1 VEANLEEPLDLQ
13 LNNHDYLCTAG
24 TSGGMYH
31 SDCYN
36 VVDGCFD
43 RVISLAL
50 GLRFTPISL
59 RDILASTRQHAFSS
73 LLPADRRQ
81 PLRDALEHK
90 FRYMESQLRHAGL
103 DTMALRTDYEI
114 AGYLLAPIHRIPVE
128 LLELIFSLIPDEQ
141 TEKYEILE
149 RTCRR
154 WKEVVLSL
162 WRPLKLAT
170 WTALDEVQPILHRG
184 NRLLGVTVDP
194 SSDATDRPIGSS
206 ETERYAALW
215 EAVSRSISRWRTLD
229 ILSLPNPQQIVHLGE
244 QGPDILPVP
253 MDYLRSFSIPIRHDS
268 SRFLDHILPSI
279 GAITSVYLTE
289 MHLCSTQAMLYLAQ
303 LHCAKVFTHLT
314 SFKCLLPQIENA
326 VDILPHFSQLA
337 VLEVSGLRFPAY
349 PAEVELP
356 LTKTLRRMSLRG
368 VPIGWMSNR
377 KFLRLESCKII
388 SPPGL
393 ELIPITHLPLCME
406 LYFESPRLD
415 ALRKFHIPSN
425 CTLTLRS
432 PQWNKSRGNAQLS
445 HLWGAVPNVGLLR
458 LVSFHLHLA
467 CSSELLVWAL
477 CFMPELKEL
486 VLELDRPNALG
497 RHFFVQ
503 LLPPSSRLTW
513 RHKQAPI
520 QLRACPLLG
529 VLQLKYQ
536 RWFRPG
542 ESNEMPALLA
552 LAHFDERTPKL
563 RVWLKNCGTYQ
574 ERVQID
580 GAPISGSTLHSLGL
594 LQNVGEGE
602 TPYQVVQETIEAS
615 LAILYSIGTAFYHQ
629 ETMVLLSPS
638 IYHCLFHHLQRFAL
652 YVDVDQRVL
661 FEAFAHFKHLEEL
674 RVVRLSLSSPQR
686 HLPLL
691 KTLKKMQLGTTSL
704 LWMGGCTFS
713 KLEHLEISDVQ
724 ERSGGE
730 FQYVKMPMCKFAAFS
745 PWISS
750 ELLHAFQMPRLQSLD
765 LHVCV
770 GLSVRHHYWCTQK
783 FGLCTTTFHFV
794 NPAGLRAV
802 LSMQPEL
809 DMPVVIHIH
818 VQSRPSLKEMFNILM
833 EPNTVKGL
841 DHDDHATGAPKQRL
855 PFCPKLR
862 ELKVQ
867 LDLDLELE
875 LQLKRKIKR
884 QRDLEH
890 ELGHELVQLRE
901 LFQLWDQEQEMV
913 QQMAPK
919 EQAPNLELIRL
930 QVQRH
935 ELVWMLVP
943 EKIKANIQQTQDF
956 QLEMEQELVLDWLHK
971 REQKL
976 LQVQELG
983 SERVLVLKLER
994 KLNLVSEEC

>member
-1 VEANLEEPLDLQ
+1 LEEPLDQQ
-13 LNNHDYLCTAG
+13 LHNYDNLCTAG

-50 GLRFTPISL
+50 GPRFTPISL
-59 RDILASTRQHAFSS
+59 RDILASNCQQAFSS
-73 LLPADRRQ
+73 LLRADRRQ

-90 FRYMESQLRHAGL
+90 FRYMENQLRQAGL

-170 WTALDEVQPILHRG
+170 WTVLDEVQPILHRR
-184 NRLLGVTVDP
+184 NRLLSVTIDP
-194 SSDATDRPIGSS
+194 SSDAMDRPIGSS

-229 ILSLPNPQQIVHLGE
+229 ILSLPNPQQIDHLLGE
-244 QGPDILPVP
+244 QGHDILPVP
-253 MDYLRSFSIPIRHDS
+253 MNYLRYLNIPIRHDS
-268 SRFLDHILPSI
+268 SRFIDHILPSI

-337 VLEVSGLRFPAY
+337 VLEVSGLRFPIY
-349 PAEVELP
+349 PAEVDLP
-356 LTKTLRRMSLRG
+356 LTKTLRRMSLRA

-393 ELIPITHLPLCME
+393 ELIPITHLPLCMD

-415 ALRKFHIPSN
+415 ALRNFHIPPN
-425 CTLTLRS
+425 CILTLRS
-432 PQWNKSRGNAQLS
+432 SQWSKSRGNAQLS
-445 HLWGAVPNVGLLR
+445 HLWGAVPNVRVLR
-458 LVSFHLHLA
+458 PLSFHLHLA
-467 CSSELLVWAL
+467 CSSEQLVRAL

-513 RHKQAPI
+513 RHKQGPI
-520 QLRACPLLG
+520 QLHACPMLE
-529 VLQLKYQ
+529 VLHLKYR

-542 ESNEMPALLA
+542 ESNEMPALLT

-563 RVWLKNCGTYQ
+563 RVWLENGGTHQ

-580 GAPISGSTLHSLGL
+580 SALISASTLHSLGL
-594 LQNVGEGE
+594 LRNVSEGE
-602 TPYQVVQETIEAS
+602 TIDQVVQETIGAS
-615 LAILYSIGTAFYHQ
+615 LAILYPIGTAFYHQ

-638 IYHCLFHHLQRFAL
+638 VYSCLFQRLQCFAL
-652 YVDVDQRVL
+652 YVDVEQRVL
-661 FEAFAHFKHLEEL
+661 FEAFAHFTHLEEL
-674 RVVRLSLSSPQR
+674 RIVRLSLSSPQR

-704 LWMGGCTFS
+704 LWMGGCTFP
-713 KLEHLEISDVQ
+713 KLEHLEISDIQ

-730 FQYVKMPMCKFAAFS
+730 FQCVKMPMCKSASFS

-750 ELLHAFQMPRLQSLD
+750 ELLCAFQMPRLHSLD
-765 LHVCV
+765 QHICV
-770 GLSVRHHYWCTQK
+770 DPSVEHHYWCTQK
-783 FGLCTTTFHFV
+783 FALCTTTFHFV
-794 NPAGLRAV
+794 NPAGLQAV
-802 LSMQPEL
+802 LSMEPEL
-809 DMPVVIHIH
+809 DMPVVLHIH
-818 VQSRPSLKEMFNILM
+818 VWSYPGLKKMFNILM
-833 EPNTVKGL
+833 EPNMVKGPDRD
-841 DHDDHATGAPKQRL
+841 DHDTGALKQRL

-867 LDLDLELE
+867 LDVDLELE
-875 LQLKRKIKR
+875 LQLKRKLKR
-884 QRDLEH
+884 ELEH
-890 ELGHELVQLRE
+890 QLKHELVQLRE
-901 LFQLWDQEQEMV
+901 LFQLCDQEQEMT
-913 QQMAPK
+913 QKMALK
-919 EQAPNLELIRL
+919 EQGPNLELIRL
-930 QVQRH
+930 QVQRQ

-943 EKIKANIQQTQDF
+943 EEIKANIQLTQEF
-956 QLEMEQELVLDWLHK
+956 HPGMEQELVLDWLHK

-983 SERVLVLKLER
+983 SAHVLVLELEQN
-994 KLNLVSEEC
+994 LNLVSEKY